1 MPPNK
6 LNCDLASKTGTLYDS
21 LGLNC
26 NGETRVHGWFFN
38 GLLTLDMSRGAKGAK
53 RPLESPLGGGVRLQY
68 CSFR

>member
-6 LNCDLASKTGTLYDS
+6 LNCDLASKIGTLYDS

-38 GLLTLDMSRGAKGAK
+38 GLLMGL
-53 RPLESPLGGGVRLQY
+53 PLRAT
-68 CSFR
+68 C